1 MNDSFANGFVQ
12 REFVFTQSDFE
23 RVRRLI
29 YAHAGISLSPL
40 KREMVY
46 GRLARRLRALGIQCF
61 ENYLD
66 HLEYGAGEEWEAFVN
81 ALTTNLT
88 AFFREPHHFDIL
100 REQMRLSTSRP
111 FRIWCTAASTGEEPY
126 SLAMTACEA
135 FDTLQP
141 PVLIVASDIDTNVL
155 NTARCGVYPMERVE
169 QLDQERLRRF
179 FLRGTGSRLGSVR
192 VRPELQ
198 AVLEFQRINLLD
210 TSWALRGV
218 FDAIFCRN
226 VMIYFDKSTQYAVLQ
241 RFKPYLLPEGCL
253 YAGHSESFLNASD
266 LFRSSGR
273 TVYEHAR

>member
-1 MNDSFANGFVQ
+1 MNDSLPNGFAQ
-12 REFVFTQSDFE
+12 REFTFTQADFE

-46 GRLARRLRALGIQCF
+46 GRLARRLRALGHERF
-61 ENYLD
+61 DTYLD
-66 HLEYGAGEEWEAFVN
+66 QLEYGAGGEWEAFVN

-100 REQMRLSTSRP
+100 REQMLQSASRP
-111 FRIWCTAASTGEEPY
+111 FRIWCAAASTGEEPY

-141 PVLIVASDIDTNVL
+141 PVLIVASDIDTSVL
-155 NTARCGVYPMERVE
+155 NTGQSGVYPIDRVE
-169 QLDQERLRRF
+169 RLEPERLRRF
-179 FLRGTGSRLGSVR
+179 FLRGTGSRSGYVR

-198 AVLEFQRINLLD
+198 AMLEFQRINLLD
-210 TSWALRGV
+210 TSWPLRGA

-241 RFKPYLLPEGCL
+241 RLKPHLLPQGFFMR
-253 YAGHSESFLNASD
+253 AIRRAF
-266 LFRSSGR
+266 
-273 TVYEHAR
+273 

>member
-1 MNDSFANGFVQ
+1 MNDSLPNGFAQ
-12 REFVFTQSDFE
+12 REFTFTQADFE

-46 GRLARRLRALGIQCF
+46 GRLARRLRALGHERF
-61 ENYLD
+61 DTYLD
-66 HLEYGAGEEWEAFVN
+66 QLEYGAGGEWEAFVN

-100 REQMRLSTSRP
+100 REQMLQSASRP
-111 FRIWCTAASTGEEPY
+111 FRIWCAAASTGEEPY

-141 PVLIVASDIDTNVL
+141 PVLIVASDIDTSVL
-155 NTARCGVYPMERVE
+155 NTGQSGVYPIDRVE
-169 QLDQERLRRF
+169 RLEPERLRRF
-179 FLRGTGSRLGSVR
+179 FLRGTGSRSGYVR

-198 AVLEFQRINLLD
+198 AMLEFQRINLLD
-210 TSWALRGV
+210 TSWPLRGA

-241 RFKPYLLPEGCL
+241 RLKPHLLPQGFF
-253 YAGHSESFLNASD
+253 YAGHSESFLNAAD